1 MQSNFHQ
8 RFRLQITSGCDRLG
22 HPVATLFIVM
32 AMVMC
37 VSVSHAENR
46 VTGHWEGQ
54 IEIPGQPI
62 AVKIDLTNDDEG
74 WTGTI
79 DIPTQ
84 GANGLS
90 LSDIHVVEEDD
101 SVHVKFSIH
110 GIPGNPTFDGKLQDG
125 AISGTFSQGGATFG
139 FRLSRD
145 KVIKGPA
152 RSQEPKPPFPYKIE
166 EVAFQ
171 NGAVNLA
178 GTLTLPFGD
187 GRFPAVLLISGS
199 GLQDRD
205 ETLVGH
211 KPFWVL
217 ADHLSRAGI
226 AVLRVDDPGI
236 GKSTPHPKPPTT
248 ADFATDVEA
257 GVAFLKQDD
266 RVGPIGLIGHSEGG
280 LIAAI
285 VASRSNDVGFI
296 VLMAGPGVPGA
307 ELLRKQNERIFDAAG
322 IAGERRQRLLTL
334 LDRLFTILTAEDMA
348 EDERHQAVEE
358 IVRKQFEINGVPPDQ
373 QDDGHVQAL
382 VEQSLTP
389 WMRYF
394 LSFDPRPAFEKIRV
408 PVLALNGELDVQV
421 DAEQNLTA
429 IAAALEKGGN
439 QNVTVHRLP
448 KHNHLFQRAVTGLVN
463 EYGAIEETLS
473 PEVLG
478 LIRDWILTVPR

>member
-1 MQSNFHQ
+1 MQSNLHQ
-8 RFRLQITSGCDRLG
+8 RFPLQIVSILLK
-22 HPVATLFIVM
+22 TLFVVIVT
-32 AMVMC
+32 V
-37 VSVSHAENR
+37 VGLSTSDAEDR
-46 VTGHWEGQ
+46 VVGHWEGQ

-62 AVKIDLTNDDEG
+62 TVKIDLTLNDSN

-84 GANGLS
+84 GTNDLP

-101 SVHVKFSIH
+101 SVHIKFSIRN
-110 GIPGNPTFDGKLQDG
+110 IPGNPTFDGQLQEG
-125 AISGTFSQGGATFG
+125 TISGTFTQSGATFG
-139 FRLSRD
+139 FQLSRES
-145 KVIKGPA
+145 VKGPE
-152 RSQEPKPPFPYKIE
+152 RPQEPKPPFPYNIE

-171 NGAVNLA
+171 NGPVNLA
-178 GTLTLPFGD
+178 GTLTLPYGD
-187 GRFPAVLLISGS
+187 GPFPAVLLISGS

-266 RVGPIGLIGHSEGG
+266 RIGRIGLIGHSEGG

-285 VASRSNDVGFI
+285 VASRSNDVGFV

-322 IAGERRQRLLTL
+322 IAGERKQRLLTL
-334 LDRLFTILTAEDMA
+334 LDQLFTILTAEDMG
-348 EDERHQAVEE
+348 EDERRQGVER
-358 IVRKQFEINGVPPDQ
+358 IVRKQLEINGVPPAQ
-373 QDDGHVQAL
+373 QDEAQVRAL
-382 VEQSLTP
+382 AEQSLTP
-389 WMRYF
+389 WMHYF
-394 LSFDPRPAFEKIRV
+394 LTFDPRPALEKIRV

-439 QNVTVHRLP
+439 QDVTVHRLP
-448 KHNHLFQRAVTGLVN
+448 EHNHLFQRAHTGLMN

-473 PEVLG
+473 PKVLD
-478 LIRDWILTVPR
+478 LIRDWVLSMKQ

>member
-1 MQSNFHQ
+1 MQSNHHQ
-8 RFRLQITSGCDRLG
+8 PFLLQIASGLFKIILVVIAVVVLG
-22 HPVATLFIVM
+22 L
-32 AMVMC
+32 
-37 VSVSHAENR
+37 SVSYAEDR
-46 VTGHWEGQ
+46 VAGHWEGQ

-62 AVKIDLTNDDEG
+62 PVKIDLAINDG
-74 WTGTI
+74 TWSGTI
-79 DIPTQ
+79 DIPAQ
-84 GANGLS
+84 GAKDLP
-90 LSDIHVVEEDD
+90 LSDIRVVEEDG
-101 SVHVKFSIH
+101 SMNVKFSIR
-110 GIPGNPTFDGKLQDG
+110 GIPGNPTFEGKLQDG

-145 KVIKGPA
+145 IVVKDPA
-152 RSQEPKPPFPYKIE
+152 RPQEPKPPFPYKIE

-171 NGAVNLA
+171 NGTVNLA
-178 GTLTLPFGD
+178 GTLTLPKGE
-187 GRFPAVLLISGS
+187 GPFPAVLLISGS

-257 GVAFLKQDD
+257 GVAFLKQDNRMG
-266 RVGPIGLIGHSEGG
+266 RVGLIGHSEGG

-285 VASRSNDVGFI
+285 VASRSNDVGFV

-322 IAGERRQRLLTL
+322 IADERKQNLLTL
-334 LDRLFTILTAEDMA
+334 LDQLFAILTADDMA
-348 EDERHQAVEE
+348 EDKRRQVVEE
-358 IVRKQFEINGVPPDQ
+358 IVRQQLEINGVPPEKQ
-373 QDDGHVQAL
+373 EEAYVQAL
-382 VEQSLTP
+382 AEQSLTP

-394 LSFDPRPAFEKIRV
+394 LTFDPRPAFEKIRV

-429 IAAALEKGGN
+429 IVAALEKGGN

-448 KHNHLFQRAVTGLVN
+448 AHNHLFQRAKTGLVN
-463 EYGAIEETLS
+463 EYGTIEETIS
-473 PEVLG
+473 PEVLNI
-478 LIRDWILTVPR
+478 IRDWVLSVRR

>member
-1 MQSNFHQ
+1 MPSNLHQ
-8 RFRLQITSGCDRLG
+8 HFSSQIKSGLLKTIL
-22 HPVATLFIVM
+22 VVM
-32 AMVMC
+32 ATMVSL
-37 VSVSHAENR
+37 SVSYAEDR
-46 VTGHWEGQ
+46 VVGHWEGQ
-54 IEIPGQPI
+54 IDIPGQPI
-62 AVKIDLTNDDEG
+62 TVKVDLTINDSD
-74 WTGTI
+74 WSGTI

-84 GANGLS
+84 GAKGLP
-90 LSDIHVVEEDD
+90 LSDIHVEENDE
-101 SVHVKFSIH
+101 SVHVKFSIR
-110 GIPGNPTFDGKLQDG
+110 GVPGNPTFDGQLQEG
-125 AISGTFSQGGATFG
+125 AISGTFTQGGATFG
-139 FRLSRD
+139 FQLSRES
-145 KVIKGPA
+145 VKGPA
-152 RSQEPKPPFPYKIE
+152 RPQEPKPPFPYKIE
-166 EVAFQ
+166 EVTFQ

-178 GTLTLPFGD
+178 GTLTLPQGD
-187 GRFPAVLLISGS
+187 GPFPAVLLISGS

-236 GKSTPHPKPPTT
+236 GQSTPHPKPPTT

-257 GVAFLKQDD
+257 GVVFLKQDD
-266 RVGPIGLIGHSEGG
+266 RIDRIGLIGHSEGG

-285 VASRSNDVGFI
+285 VASRSNDVGFV

-322 IAGERRQRLLTL
+322 IAGERKQNLLTL
-334 LDRLFTILTAEDMA
+334 LDRLFTILTSEDMA
-348 EDERHQAVEE
+348 ADKRRQAVDE
-358 IVRKQFEINGVPPDQ
+358 IVRKQLEINGVPPAEQ
-373 QDDGHVQAL
+373 NEAQVRAL
-382 VEQSLTP
+382 AEQSLTP

-394 LSFDPRPAFEKIRV
+394 LTFDPRPALEKIRV

-429 IAAALEKGGN
+429 IAGALEKGGN

-448 KHNHLFQRAVTGLVN
+448 EHNHLFQRARTGLMN

-473 PEVLG
+473 PKMLD
-478 LIRDWILTVPR
+478 LIRDWILSVRQ

>member
-1 MQSNFHQ
+1 MLNNFQQ
-8 RFRLQITSGCDRLG
+8 RFWSQIGYGLLR
-22 HPVATLFIVM
+22 TLVVVITIV
-32 AMVMC
+32 VSL
-37 VSVSHAENR
+37 SVSHAENR

-62 AVKIDLTNDDEG
+62 AVKIDLASNDGE

-84 GANGLS
+84 GANDLP
-90 LSDIHVVEEDD
+90 LSDIRVVEEDD
-101 SVHVKFSIH
+101 GMHVKFSIRN
-110 GIPGNPTFDGKLQDG
+110 IPGNPTFDGKLKDG
-125 AISGTFSQGGATFG
+125 AMSGTFSQGGATFE

-145 KVIKGPA
+145 TVVKSPA
-152 RSQEPKPPFPYKIE
+152 RPQEPKPPFPYKIE
-166 EVAFQ
+166 EVTFQ
-171 NGAVNLA
+171 NGDVNLA
-178 GTLTLPFGD
+178 GTLTLPYGD
-187 GRFPAVLLISGS
+187 GPFPTVLLISGS

-236 GKSTPHPKPPTT
+236 GKSTPHPEPPTT

-257 GVAFLKQDD
+257 GVRFLKQDD
-266 RVGPIGLIGHSEGG
+266 RVGRVGLIGHSEGG

-285 VASRSNDVGFI
+285 VASRSNDVSFI

-307 ELLRKQNERIFDAAG
+307 ELLRKQNERIFDAAR
-322 IAGERRQRLLTL
+322 IAGERKQRLLTL
-334 LDRLFTILTAEDMA
+334 LDQLFTILTAEDMA
-348 EDERHQAVEE
+348 EDEQRQGVEG
-358 IVRKQFEINGVPPDQ
+358 IVRKQLEINGVPPAK
-373 QDDGHVQAL
+373 QDEGQVQVL
-382 VEQSLTP
+382 VKQSLTP

-394 LSFDPRPAFEKIRV
+394 LTFDPRPAFEKIRV

-429 IAAALEKGGN
+429 IAAALDKGGN
-439 QNVTVHRLP
+439 QKVTVHRLP
-448 KHNHLFQRAVTGLVN
+448 KHNHLFQRALTGLVN
-463 EYGAIEETLS
+463 EYGIIEETLS
-473 PEVLG
+473 PKVLD
-478 LIRDWILTVPR
+478 LIRDWILSVTQ

>member
-1 MQSNFHQ
+1 MQNNLHQ
-8 RFRLQITSGCDRLG
+8 RFSLQIESGL
-22 HPVATLFIVM
+22 VKTILIIMAIV
-32 AMVMC
+32 VSL
-37 VSVSHAENR
+37 SVSYADSR
-46 VTGHWEGQ
+46 ITGHWEGQ
-54 IEIPGQPI
+54 IDIPGQPI
-62 AVKIDLTNDDEG
+62 TVKVDLTVNDSD
-74 WTGTI
+74 WSGTI

-84 GANGLS
+84 GAKGLP
-90 LSDIHVVEEDD
+90 LSDIHVVEEDEG
-101 SVHVKFSIH
+101 VHVKFSIR

-125 AISGTFSQGGATFG
+125 AISGRFSQGGATFG
-139 FRLSRD
+139 FQLSRES
-145 KVIKGPA
+145 VKGPA
-152 RSQEPKPPFPYKIE
+152 RPQEPKPPFPYKIE

-178 GTLTLPFGD
+178 GTLTLPQGN
-187 GRFPAVLLISGS
+187 GPFPTVLLISGS

-257 GVAFLKQDD
+257 GVAFLKQEN
-266 RVGPIGLIGHSEGG
+266 RIGSVGLIGHSEGG

-285 VASRSNDVGFI
+285 VASRSNDVNFV

-322 IAGERRQRLLTL
+322 IAGERKRNLLTL
-334 LDRLFTILTAEDMA
+334 LDRLFTLLTSEDIA
-348 EDERHQAVEE
+348 EDERQQKVSE
-358 IVRKQFEINGVPPDQ
+358 IVRKQLEINGTPPAQ
-373 QDDGHVQAL
+373 QDEAQVQML

-394 LSFDPRPAFEKIRV
+394 LTFDPRPALEKIRV

-429 IAAALEKGGN
+429 IATALERGGN

-448 KHNHLFQRAVTGLVN
+448 EHNHLFQRARTGLMN

-473 PEVLG
+473 PKVLD
-478 LIRDWILTVPR
+478 LIRDWVLSVTQ

>member
-8 RFRLQITSGCDRLG
+8 IASG
-22 HPVATLFIVM
+22 LFKTILVVM
-32 AMVMC
+32 AIVIGL
-37 VSVSHAENR
+37 SVSYAEDR
-46 VTGHWEGQ
+46 VSGHWEGQ

-62 AVKIDLTNDDEG
+62 AVKIDLTINDG
-74 WTGTI
+74 AWSGTI
-79 DIPTQ
+79 DIPAQ
-84 GANGLS
+84 GAEDLP
-90 LSDIHVVEEDD
+90 LSDILVVAAEEGL
-101 SVHVKFSIH
+101 HVKFSIR

-125 AISGTFSQGGATFG
+125 AISGRFSQGGATFD

-145 KVIKGPA
+145 IVVKAPKRP
-152 RSQEPKPPFPYKIE
+152 QEPKPPFPYKIE

-171 NGAVNLA
+171 NGTVNLA
-178 GTLTLPFGD
+178 GTLTLPQGN
-187 GRFPAVLLISGS
+187 GPFPAVLLISGS

-266 RVGPIGLIGHSEGG
+266 RIGRIGLIGHSEGG

-285 VASRSNDVGFI
+285 VASCSNNVSFI
-296 VLMAGPGVPGA
+296 VLMAGPGVPGD

-322 IAGERRQRLLTL
+322 ITGERRQNLLTL
-334 LDRLFTILTAEDMA
+334 LDQLFTILTSEDMA
-348 EDERHQAVEE
+348 EDERRQGVEE
-358 IVRKQFEINGVPPDQ
+358 IVRKQLEINGVPRVQ
-373 QDDGHVQAL
+373 QDEAHVRAL
-382 VEQSLTP
+382 AEQSLTP

-394 LSFDPRPAFEKIRV
+394 LTFDPRPAFEKIRV

-439 QNVTVHRLP
+439 RNVTLHRLP
-448 KHNHLFQRAVTGLVN
+448 EHNHLFQRAKTGLMN

-473 PEVLG
+473 PKVLD
-478 LIRDWILTVPR
+478 LIRDWVLSVTQ

>member
-8 RFRLQITSGCDRLG
+8 IESGSLKIILVIVAMVVGFSISDAAD
-22 HPVATLFIVM
+22 PVA
-32 AMVMC
+32 
-37 VSVSHAENR
+37 
-46 VTGHWEGQ
+46 GHWEGQ
-54 IEIPGQPI
+54 IAIPGQPI
-62 AVKIDLTNDDEG
+62 PVKVDLAINDSD
-74 WTGTI
+74 WSGTI
-79 DIPTQ
+79 DIPIQ
-84 GANGLS
+84 GATGLP
-90 LSDIHVVEEDD
+90 LSDILVMEEDG
-101 SVHVKFSIH
+101 SRRVKFSIRDV
-110 GIPGNPTFDGKLQDG
+110 PGNPTFDGKLQDG
-125 AISGTFSQGGATFG
+125 AISGRFSQSGATFD

-145 KVIKGPA
+145 IAVKDPKRP
-152 RSQEPKPPFPYKIE
+152 QEPKPPFPYKIE

-171 NGAVNLA
+171 NGTVNLA
-178 GTLTLPFGD
+178 GTLTLPDGD
-187 GRFPAVLLISGS
+187 GPFPAVLLISGS

-257 GVAFLKQDD
+257 GVAFLKRDK
-266 RVGPIGLIGHSEGG
+266 RVNSIGLIGHSEGG

-285 VASRSNDVGFI
+285 VASRSNDVSFI
-296 VLMAGPGVPGA
+296 VLMAGTGVPGA
-307 ELLRKQNERIFDAAG
+307 ELLRKQNERIFDAAR
-322 IAGERRQRLLTL
+322 IAGERKQNLLIL
-334 LDRLFTILTAEDMA
+334 LDQLFTILTSEDMA
-348 EDERHQAVEE
+348 EDERRQGVERV
-358 IVRKQFEINGVPPDQ
+358 VRKQLEINGVPSAKQ
-373 QDDGHVQAL
+373 EETQVRAL

-394 LSFDPRPAFEKIRV
+394 LTFDPRPALEKIRV

-439 QNVTVHRLP
+439 QDVTVHRLP
-448 KHNHLFQRAVTGLVN
+448 EHNHLFQRARTGLVN
-463 EYGAIEETLS
+463 EYGTIEETLS
-473 PEVLG
+473 PKVLD
-478 LIRDWILTVPR
+478 LIRDWVLSVRQ

>member
-1 MQSNFHQ
+1 MQSNLHQ
-8 RFRLQITSGCDRLG
+8 HFSSQIKPGLLKIIF
-22 HPVATLFIVM
+22 VVIAIIVSL
-32 AMVMC
+32 
-37 VSVSHAENR
+37 SVSYAEDR
-46 VTGHWEGQ
+46 VVGHWEGQ
-54 IEIPGQPI
+54 IDIPGQPI
-62 AVKIDLTNDDEG
+62 TVKVDLTINDSD
-74 WTGTI
+74 WSGTI

-84 GANGLS
+84 GAKGLS
-90 LSDIHVVEEDD
+90 LSDIHVEEKDEGM
-101 SVHVKFSIH
+101 HVKFSIR
-110 GIPGNPTFDGKLQDG
+110 GIPGNPTFEGQLQDG
-125 AISGTFSQGGATFG
+125 AISGTFTQGGATFG
-139 FRLSRD
+139 FQLSRES
-145 KVIKGPA
+145 VKGPA
-152 RSQEPKPPFPYKIE
+152 RPQEPKPPFPYKIE

-178 GTLTLPFGD
+178 GTLTLPQGD
-187 GRFPAVLLISGS
+187 GTFPAVLLISGS

-236 GKSTPHPKPPTT
+236 GQSTPHPKPPTT

-266 RVGPIGLIGHSEGG
+266 RIDRIGLIGHSEGG

-285 VASRSNDVGFI
+285 VTSRSNDVGFV

-322 IAGERRQRLLTL
+322 IAGERKQNLLTL
-334 LDRLFTILTAEDMA
+334 LDRLFTILTSEDMA
-348 EDERHQAVEE
+348 EDKRRQGVDE
-358 IVRKQFEINGVPPDQ
+358 IVRQQLEINGVPPAK
-373 QDDGHVQAL
+373 QDEAQVQAL
-382 VEQSLTP
+382 AEQALTP

-394 LSFDPRPAFEKIRV
+394 LTFDPRPALEKIRV

-439 QNVTVHRLP
+439 QDVTVHRLP
-448 KHNHLFQRAVTGLVN
+448 EHNHLFQRARTGLMN

-473 PEVLG
+473 PKVLD
-478 LIRDWILTVPR
+478 LIRDWILSVR

>member
-8 RFRLQITSGCDRLG
+8 IESGLRKTILVIIAI
-22 HPVATLFIVM
+22 VAGL
-32 AMVMC
+32 
-37 VSVSHAENR
+37 SVSYAEDR
-46 VTGHWEGQ
+46 VAGHWEGQ

-62 AVKIDLTNDDEG
+62 AVKIDLTLNDNG
-74 WTGTI
+74 WSGTI
-79 DIPTQ
+79 DIPAQ
-84 GANGLS
+84 GAKGLP
-90 LSDIHVVEEDD
+90 LSDIHVEENDEG
-101 SVHVKFSIH
+101 VHVKFSIR
-110 GIPGNPTFDGKLQDG
+110 GVPGNPTFDGKLQDG
-125 AISGTFSQGGATFG
+125 AISGPFSQSGATFD

-145 KVIKGPA
+145 IVVKDPKRP
-152 RSQEPKPPFPYKIE
+152 QEPKPPFPYKIE

-171 NGAVNLA
+171 NGPVNLA
-178 GTLTLPFGD
+178 GTLTLPKGE
-187 GRFPAVLLISGS
+187 GPFPAVLLISGS

-217 ADHLSRAGI
+217 ADHLSRADI

-236 GKSTPHPKPPTT
+236 GKSTPHPKPATT

-266 RVGPIGLIGHSEGG
+266 RIGRIGLIGHSEGG

-285 VASRSNDVGFI
+285 VASRSNDVDFI

-307 ELLRKQNERIFDAAG
+307 ELLRRQNERIFDAAG
-322 IAGERRQRLLTL
+322 IAGERKQNLLTL
-334 LDRLFTILTAEDMA
+334 LDRLFTILTSEDMT
-348 EDERHQAVEE
+348 EDERRQGVEE
-358 IVRKQFEINGVPPDQ
+358 IVRRQLEINGVPPAQ
-373 QDDGHVQAL
+373 QDEAQVQAL
-382 VEQSLTP
+382 AEQALTP

-394 LSFDPRPAFEKIRV
+394 LTFDPRPALEKIRV

-439 QNVTVHRLP
+439 RKATLHRLP
-448 KHNHLFQRAVTGLVN
+448 EHNHLFQRAKTGLVN
-463 EYGAIEETLS
+463 EYAVIEETIS
-473 PEVLG
+473 PAVLNI
-478 LIRDWILTVPR
+478 IRDWTLSVAQ

>member
-1 MQSNFHQ
+1 MQNNLYQ
-8 RFRLQITSGCDRLG
+8 RFPLQIESGLRR
-22 HPVATLFIVM
+22 TLCVVM
-32 AMVMC
+32 AIV
-37 VSVSHAENR
+37 VVGLSVSHAEDR

-54 IEIPGQPI
+54 IDIPGQPI
-62 AVKIDLTNDDEG
+62 TVKVDLTMNDGD
-74 WTGTI
+74 WRGTI

-84 GANGLS
+84 GAKGLP
-90 LSDIHVVEEDD
+90 LSDIHVVEEDG
-101 SVHVKFSIH
+101 SLQVKFSIR
-110 GIPGNPTFDGKLQDG
+110 GVPGNPTFDGQLQDG
-125 AISGTFSQGGATFG
+125 AISGTFSQGIATFG
-139 FRLSRD
+139 FRLSRES
-145 KVIKGPA
+145 VKGPA
-152 RSQEPKPPFPYKIE
+152 RPQEPKPPFPYKSE

-178 GTLTLPFGD
+178 GTLTLPQGD
-187 GRFPAVLLISGS
+187 GPFPAVLLISGS

-236 GKSTPHPKPPTT
+236 GQSTPHPKPPTT

-266 RVGPIGLIGHSEGG
+266 RMGRIGLIGHSEGG

-285 VASRSNDVGFI
+285 VASRSNDVSFV

-307 ELLRKQNERIFDAAG
+307 ELLWKQNERIFDAAG
-322 IAGERRQRLLTL
+322 IAGERKQNLLIL
-334 LDRLFTILTAEDMA
+334 LNRLFTILTSEDMA
-348 EDERHQAVEE
+348 EDERRQGVDE
-358 IVRKQFEINGVPPDQ
+358 IVRKQLEINGTPPAQ
-373 QDDGHVQAL
+373 QDEAQVRAL

-394 LSFDPRPAFEKIRV
+394 LTFDPRPALEKIRV

-421 DAEQNLTA
+421 DADQNLTA
-429 IAAALEKGGN
+429 IAAALNKGEN
-439 QNVTVHRLP
+439 QDVTVHRLP
-448 KHNHLFQRAVTGLVN
+448 EHNHLFQHARTGLMN

-473 PEVLG
+473 PKVLD
-478 LIRDWILTVPR
+478 LIRDWVLSVRQ

>member
-8 RFRLQITSGCDRLG
+8 RFRLQIASGVLK
-22 HPVATLFIVM
+22 TLFIIM
-32 AMVMC
+32 AMVIC
-37 VSVSHAENR
+37 LSVSHADNR
-46 VTGHWEGQ
+46 VTGHWEGH

-62 AVKIDLTNDDEG
+62 AVKIDLTNDDEA

-84 GANGLS
+84 GANDLP
-90 LSDIHVVEEDD
+90 LSDIQIVEEDD
-101 SVHVKFSIH
+101 SVHVKFSILN
-110 GIPGNPTFDGKLQDG
+110 IPGNPTFDGKLQDG
-125 AISGTFSQGGATFG
+125 AMSGSFTQGGATFG
-139 FRLSRD
+139 FRLSRER
-145 KVIKGPA
+145 VRGPA
-152 RSQEPKPPFPYKIE
+152 RPQEPKPPFPYKIE
-166 EVAFQ
+166 EVEFQ

-187 GRFPAVLLISGS
+187 GPFPAVLLISGS

-211 KPFWVL
+211 KPFWVI

-266 RVGPIGLIGHSEGG
+266 RIGHLGLIGHSEGG

-285 VASRSNDVGFI
+285 VASRSSDVGFI
-296 VLMAGPGVPGA
+296 VLMAAPGVRGI
-307 ELLRKQNERIFDAAG
+307 ELLRKQNEHICDAAG
-322 IAGERRQRLLTL
+322 MADERKQRLLTL
-334 LDRLFTILTAEDMA
+334 LDRLFTILASEDMA
-348 EDERHQAVEE
+348 EDERRQAVEE
-358 IVRKQFEINGVPPDQ
+358 IVRKQLEINGVPPAQ
-373 QDDGHVQAL
+373 QDDEL
-382 VEQSLTP
+382 VRANAELALTP

-394 LSFDPRPAFEKIRV
+394 LTFDPRPALEKIRV

-439 QNVTVHRLP
+439 RNVTMHRLP
-448 KHNHLFQRAVTGLVN
+448 KHNHLFQRARTGLMN
-463 EYGAIEETLS
+463 EYGDIEETLS
-473 PEVLG
+473 PKVLD
-478 LIRDWILTVPR
+478 LIRDWVLSVRQ

>member
-8 RFRLQITSGCDRLG
+8 RFASQINFDLLKTIL
-22 HPVATLFIVM
+22 VVM
-32 AMVMC
+32 AIIASL
-37 VSVSHAENR
+37 SVSYAEDR
-46 VTGHWEGQ
+46 VVGHWEGQ
-54 IEIPGQPI
+54 IDIPGQPI
-62 AVKIDLTNDDEG
+62 TVKVDLAINDSD
-74 WTGTI
+74 WSGTI

-84 GANGLS
+84 GAKGLP
-90 LSDIHVVEEDD
+90 LSDIHVVEEDG
-101 SVHVKFSIH
+101 SLQVNFSIR
-110 GIPGNPTFDGKLQDG
+110 GVPGNPTFDGQLQDG
-125 AISGTFSQGGATFG
+125 AISGTFSQAGATFG
-139 FRLSRD
+139 FQLSRER
-145 KVIKGPA
+145 VKGPA
-152 RSQEPKPPFPYKIE
+152 RPQEPKPPFPYKSE

-178 GTLTLPFGD
+178 GTLTLPQGD
-187 GRFPAVLLISGS
+187 GPFPAVLLISGS

-236 GKSTPHPKPPTT
+236 GQSTPHPKPPTT

-266 RVGPIGLIGHSEGG
+266 RIGRIGLIGHSEGG
-280 LIAAI
+280 LIATI
-285 VASRSNDVGFI
+285 VASRSNDVSFV

-322 IAGERRQRLLTL
+322 IAGERKQHLLTL
-334 LDRLFTILTAEDMA
+334 LDQLFTILTAEDMA
-348 EDERHQAVEE
+348 EDERQQAVKE
-358 IVRKQFEINGVPPDQ
+358 IVSKQLEINGVPPAQ
-373 QDDGHVQAL
+373 QNEAQVQAL
-382 VEQSLTP
+382 AEQSLTP

-394 LSFDPRPAFEKIRV
+394 LTFDPRPAIEKIRV

-439 QNVTVHRLP
+439 QDVTVHRLP
-448 KHNHLFQRAVTGLVN
+448 EHNHLFQRARTGLMN

-473 PEVLG
+473 PKVLD
-478 LIRDWILTVPR
+478 LIQDWILSVTQ